1 MTSADEASF
10 GVVDEPAPETE
21 PPTSAGQGVTLVEGS
36 TFCVGPPSGDLRADG
51 PEGLFF
57 RDTRI
62 VSAWRLRLD
71 NCPLQVLT
79 VLRPEPFC
87 ATFLARALPEA
98 SSTEVLLERRRFVG
112 EGMREDLRLVNL
124 GSRPLATTVH
134 LHVDSD
140 FADLFAVKEGRV
152 DVHRRRSV
160 TQDGG
165 ALLFELRAD
174 GGSRGCRVSADGA
187 AAEGNELLFDVH
199 LAPRTSWE
207 TSVLVVPSVDGRE
220 IHPAFPVGRPPEEAH
235 PARRLRRWRAGSP
248 FVETDDPGLRMVL
261 RQSMEDLGALR
272 LHDPDH
278 PEEVAVAAGAP
289 WFMALF
295 GRDSLLTSYMALPLD
310 PSLALGTLTMLAR
323 MQGRTEDRLT
333 EEQPGR
339 ILHETRLGADF
350 PLSRGGGNVYYGTVD
365 ATPLFVEVLGEL
377 RRWSI
382 ASERVDALLPAAD
395 RALAWIEQYGDRD
408 GDGFVEYQR
417 STEAGLFNQG
427 WKDSWDGVNFADGTI
442 PRTPIALCEVQGYV
456 YAAYSARSHLAVAAG
471 DRAGAAHWAARAEAL
486 RRAFNERFWL
496 PERGWFAVALD
507 GDKRPVDALTSNI
520 GHCLWSGIVDEDKA
534 EQVAEHL
541 LSPEMFTGWGVRT
554 LASSMGAY
562 NPMSYHNGSVW
573 PHDSVLVATGLMRY
587 GFVEE
592 AQRIATALLDAA
604 VAFGGRLPELFCGFD
619 RSEYRSPVPYPTSCS
634 PQAWA
639 AAAPIQAVR
648 LLLRLEPRTVGEV
661 WFDPAWPDRYGPIR
675 VRDLPLGG
683 QRVTLTVDELGGRL
697 EGLPEGVAMVRSA
710 HRPAGPVQLPRHP
723 G

>member
-1 MTSADEASF
+1 MTALDGPAMGIHGPDPEM
-10 GVVDEPAPETE
+10 EPAT
-21 PPTSAGQGVTLVEGS
+21 TSGQVITLVEGS
-36 TFCVGPPSGDLRADG
+36 TFCVGPPTGDLRADG

-71 NCPLQVLT
+71 ACPLQLLT
-79 VLRPEPFC
+79 VFHSEPFR

-98 SSTEVLLERRRFVG
+98 SRTELLLERRRYVG

-124 GSRPLATTVH
+124 GGRPLQTT
-134 LHVDSD
+134 LRLQADSD
-140 FADLFAVKEGRV
+140 FADLFAVKEDRV
-152 DVHRRRSV
+152 DVQRRPAV

-165 ALLFELRAD
+165 ALVFELQGNGA
-174 GGSRGCRVSADGA
+174 SRGCRVVADGA
-187 AAEGNELLFDVH
+187 VAVGNELVFDVRV
-199 LAPRTSWE
+199 APRGVWE
-207 TSVLVVPSVDGRE
+207 TSVLVVPSVDGEDVR
-220 IHPAFPVGRPPEEAH
+220 PAFPVDRPPETAH
-235 PARRLRRWRAGSP
+235 PARRLRLWRAGSP
-248 FVETDDPGLRMVL
+248 AAETDDPQLRMVL
-261 RQSMEDLGALR
+261 RKSMEDLGALR

-278 PEEVAVAAGAP
+278 PGEVAVAAGAP

-295 GRDSLLTSYMALPLD
+295 GRDSLLSSYMALPLD
-310 PSLALGTLTMLAR
+310 PGLALGTLQTLAR
-323 MQGRTEDRLT
+323 MQGRTVDPRT

-382 ASERVDALLPAAD
+382 ASEQVDALLPAAD
-395 RALAWIEQYGDRD
+395 RALAWIEEYGDRD
-408 GDGFVEYQR
+408 GDGFVEYER
-417 STEAGLFNQG
+417 SSEAGLVNQG
-427 WKDSWDGVNFADGTI
+427 WKDSWDGVNAADGTI

-456 YAAYSARSHLAVAAG
+456 YAAYSARSHLAAAAG
-471 DRAGAAHWAARAEAL
+471 DQAGAVQWAERADAL

-534 EQVAEHL
+534 GQVAEQL
-541 LSPEMFTGWGVRT
+541 VSPEMFTGWGVRT

-562 NPMSYHNGSVW
+562 NPISYHNGSVW

-587 GFVEE
+587 GYVEE
-592 AQRIATALLDAA
+592 AQRIACGLLDAA

-619 RSEYRSPVPYPTSCS
+619 RSEYPEPVPYPTSCS

-639 AAAPIQAVR
+639 AATPIQAVR

-675 VRDLPLGG
+675 IRDLPLGG
-683 QRVTLTVDELGGRL
+683 RRVTLTVDERGARL
-697 EGLPEGVAMVRSA
+697 EGLPDGVSVVRRS
-710 HRPAGPVQLPRHP
+710 RSPAGPVQP
-723 G
+723 